1 MVMNF
6 YLERTRSAL
15 DRAIAGITTEE
26 LSREQAGKW
35 CVAEILE
42 HLSLTYD
49 GTARVM
55 QRCLDSGRTLAS
67 RTSARDLF
75 ARTLVVSLGYMP
87 HGRKSPEMVKPRGA
101 SPQTVIAVLQQNL
114 TRMDEAILGCVRRY
128 GAKVRLANHPV
139 LGPLNATE
147 WSKFHWVHTRHH
159 LKQIARIRA
168 QRAIQSSS

>member
-55 QRCLDSGRTLAS
+55 QRCLDSGGTLAS

-75 ARTLVVSLGYMP
+75 ARMHVTVLPGRYLARDAHGENPGAGYVRIALVPGIEDCV
-87 HGRKSPEMVKPRGA
+87 
-101 SPQTVIAVLQQNL
+101 
-114 TRMDEAILGCVRRY
+114 EAARRI
-128 GAKVRLANHPV
+128 VEFCDR
-139 LGPLNATE
+139 
-147 WSKFHWVHTRHH
+147 
-159 LKQIARIRA
+159 
-168 QRAIQSSS
+168 